1 MVWISNHVDE
11 GKRVNMKKNKDGEP
25 ESDGQLK
32 KKLRDTTRVFE
43 NALKRGALRRAKYIL
58 RLYVTGSSAR
68 SLRAVHNLKKIC
80 EEHFPNDYDL
90 EVIDIYKDPTA
101 ARDEQIIAAPTL
113 VKKLPT
119 PLRKFV
125 GDLSNTQK
133 ILVGLDIY
141 KRQDPND
148 QLNSART

>member
-1 MVWISNHVDE
+1 MA
-11 GKRVNMKKNKDGEP
+11 KPKNQNAKTENT
-25 ESDGQLK
+25 SKLK
-32 KKLRDTTRVFE
+32 TKLRTATEVFE
-43 NALKRGALRRAKYIL
+43 DALKTDALRRAKYIL

-68 SLRAVHNLKKIC
+68 SLKAVHNLKKLC
-80 EEHFPNDYDL
+80 EEYLPDEYDL
-90 EVIDIYKDPTA
+90 EVIDIYKHPEA
-101 ARDEQIIAAPTL
+101 ARDAQIIAAPTL

-141 KRQDPND
+141 KRQEPKAI
-148 QLNSART
+148 S